1 MAYNFDNIAS
11 TYDSLNHI
19 MSMGTDRGW
28 RRRATR
34 NVVTPDTPQHFLDV
48 AVGTGDFA
56 HDILEVAHPDS
67 RLVGVDLSDE
77 MMKIA
82 RGKLDN
88 RASLLQAN
96 AECLPF
102 PDNHFDCV
110 SVAFGIRNFVN
121 RHTALCEMLRVL
133 KPGGK
138 MVILELSSPDNA
150 LLFALYKFYL
160 TKIIPLVGG
169 IISGRRD
176 AYHYLASS
184 ILRFPKPVV
193 FKPEILNAGFRDV
206 AVSSLTFGACRM
218 YIAEK

>member
-19 MSMGTDRGW
+19 MSMGIDRCW

-34 NVVTPDTPQHFLDV
+34 KVVTPDTPQHFLDV

-56 HDILEVAHPDS
+56 YDILAVSHPDAK
-67 RLVGVDLSDE
+67 LVGVDLSDE

-82 RGKLDN
+82 RVKLDD
-88 RASLLQAN
+88 RATLMQAN
-96 AECLPF
+96 AEALPF
-102 PDNHFDCV
+102 PDNYFDCV

-121 RHTALCEMLRVL
+121 RQTALREMLRVL

-138 MVILELSSPDNA
+138 LVILELSSPDNA
-150 LLFALYKFYL
+150 LLFALFKLYL
-160 TKIIPLVGG
+160 TKFIPLVGG
-169 IISGRRD
+169 LISGRRD

-184 ILRFPKPVV
+184 ILRFPKPNV
-193 FKPEILNAGFRDV
+193 FKPEILQSGFRE
-206 AVSSLTFGACRM
+206 VSVSDLTFGVCRM
-218 YIAEK
+218 YIAVK